1 MNKKAIFTYGRMNP
15 PTIGHKTLINRLLI
29 SANAQGAAPFIVV
42 THTQNK
48 KKNPLSPDE
57 KRAILEKMFPGVPI
71 LSTSKA
77 EPNPRYIVNKLKG
90 MGYTNIQM
98 LVGSNRVD
106 SFGFVGIPVL
116 SGGERDPNANNASGA
131 SATKAR
137 KAATN
142 KNFPSMRSLMNN
154 SLSNQEV
161 KNIMNIVLA
170 RLK

>member
-1 MNKKAIFTYGRMNP
+1 MNKKALFTYGRMNP
-15 PTIGHKTLINRLLI
+15 PTVGHKALVKRLIN
-29 SANAQGAAPFIVV
+29 NAKTQGADPFIVV

-48 KKNPLSPDE
+48 KKNPLTQAE
-57 KRAILEKMFPGVPI
+57 KIEILEKMFPGVPI
-71 LSTSKA
+71 LGTSKA
-77 EPNPRYIVNKLKG
+77 EPNPRYIVNKLKN

-98 LVGSNRVD
+98 MVGSNRVNN
-106 SFGFVGIPVL
+106 FGFVGVPVV
-116 SGGERDPNANNASGA
+116 SGGQRDPNANNTTGA

-137 KAATN
+137 EAARA
-142 KNFPSMRSLMNN
+142 KNFQKMRVLMNN